1 MITSVFKKSTPFN
14 FSLVVIL
21 MLVFFFLYQIQ
32 DIAWTN
38 SVISILQKTG
48 LFLILF
54 ATVFLNSF
62 ISKKNGLS
70 KDSTYTAFFTFLFL
84 IFFPD
89 LFKNSNLILANF
101 FVLLAIRRLISLQTL
116 KDSKEKLF
124 DASLWIFM
132 AALLHF
138 WSILYLLLVFI
149 SIIFHVSRDYR
160 NWVIPFIA
168 LLTVTILFIACS
180 LIFDINSIAFL
191 KENCKIDLR
200 IDYFKNNYQNAAFSI
215 YITAALFFVAS
226 MFITLSSRPL
236 VLLSSYKT
244 VIASFFI
251 GILIFVLSANKTNE
265 VLVFTFAPL
274 AILATSHI
282 EISQPKL
289 KEEIVIFVLMA
300 CSLFAFFSQL

>member
-1 MITSVFKKSTPFN
+1 MITSVFRKSTPFN

-32 DIAWTN
+32 DVTWTN
-38 SVISILQKTG
+38 SVILILQKTG

-54 ATVFLNSF
+54 ATVFLTSF

-70 KDSTYTAFFTFLFL
+70 RDSTYTAFFAFLYL

-89 LFKNSNLILANF
+89 LFSNPNLILSNF
-101 FVLLAIRRLISLQTL
+101 FVLLAIRRLVSLQTL
-116 KDSKEKLF
+116 KESKEKLF
-124 DASLWIFM
+124 DASLWIFI
-132 AALLHF
+132 AALFQF
-138 WSILYLLLVFI
+138 WSILYILLVFI
-149 SIIFHVSRDYR
+149 SVIFHVSSDYR

-168 LLTVTILFIACS
+168 LFAVSILFAACS

-191 KENCKIDLR
+191 KESSQIDFD
-200 IDYFKNNYQNAAFSI
+200 IDYFTNNYQNASFSI
-215 YITAALFFVAS
+215 YITVALFFIIS
-226 MFITLSSRPL
+226 TFSTLSSRPL
-236 VLLSSYKT
+236 VLLSSYKK

-251 GILIFVLSANKTNE
+251 GILVFVLSANKSNE
-265 VLVFTFAPL
+265 TLVFTFAPL
-274 AILATSHI
+274 AILSTSHI

-289 KEEIVIFVLMA
+289 KEEIVLFVLLA

>member
-1 MITSVFKKSTPFN
+1 MITSVFRKSTPFN

-32 DIAWTN
+32 DVTWTN
-38 SVISILQKTG
+38 SVILILQKTG

-54 ATVFLNSF
+54 ATVFLTSF

-70 KDSTYTAFFTFLFL
+70 RDSTYTAFFAFLYL

-89 LFKNSNLILANF
+89 LFNNPNLILSNF

-116 KDSKEKLF
+116 KESKEKLF
-124 DASLWIFM
+124 DASLWIFI
-132 AALLHF
+132 AALFQF
-138 WSILYLLLVFI
+138 WSILYILLVFI
-149 SIIFHVSRDYR
+149 SVIFHVSSDYR

-168 LLTVTILFIACS
+168 LFAVSILFAACS

-191 KENCKIDLR
+191 KESSQIDFD
-200 IDYFKNNYQNAAFSI
+200 IDYFTNNYQNASFSI
-215 YITAALFFVAS
+215 YITVALFFIIS
-226 MFITLSSRPL
+226 TFSTLSSRPL
-236 VLLSSYKT
+236 VLLSSYKK

-251 GILIFVLSANKTNE
+251 GILVFVLSANKSNE
-265 VLVFTFAPL
+265 TLVFTFAPL
-274 AILATSHI
+274 AILSTSHI

-289 KEEIVIFVLMA
+289 KEEIVLFVLLA

>member
-32 DIAWTN
+32 DVTWTD
-38 SVISILQKTG
+38 SGILILQRVG
-48 LFLILF
+48 LFLVLF

-70 KDSTYTAFFTFLFL
+70 RDSTYTFFFTFLYL

-89 LFKNSNLILANF
+89 LFNNPNLILANF
-101 FVLLAIRRLISLQTL
+101 FILLAIRRLVSLQTL
-116 KDSKEKLF
+116 KESKEKIF

-132 AALLHF
+132 AALFQF
-138 WSILYLLLVFI
+138 WSILYILLVFI
-149 SIIFHVSRDYR
+149 SVIFHVSRDYR

-168 LLTVTILFIACS
+168 LFAVTILFVACS

-191 KENCKIDLR
+191 KESSKIDLSL
-200 IDYFKNNYQNAAFSI
+200 DYFTNNYQNAAFAI
-215 YITAALFFVAS
+215 YITVALFFVIS
-226 MFITLSSRPL
+226 TFSTLSSRPL
-236 VLLSSYKT
+236 VLLSSYKKI
-244 VIASFFI
+244 IASFFI
-251 GILIFVLSANKTNE
+251 GIFVFVLSANKSNE

-274 AILATSHI
+274 AIMATTHI

-289 KEEIVIFVLMA
+289 KEDIVIFVLLA
-300 CSLFAFFSQL
+300 CSLFVFFSQL

>member
-1 MITSVFKKSTPFN
+1 MITSVFRKSTPFN

-32 DIAWTN
+32 DVTWTN
-38 SVISILQKTG
+38 SVILILQKTG

-54 ATVFLNSF
+54 ATVFLTSF

-70 KDSTYTAFFTFLFL
+70 RDSTYTAFFAFLYL

-89 LFKNSNLILANF
+89 LFSNPNLILSNF

-116 KDSKEKLF
+116 KESKEKLF
-124 DASLWIFM
+124 DASLWIFI
-132 AALLHF
+132 AALFQF
-138 WSILYLLLVFI
+138 WSILYILLVFI
-149 SIIFHVSRDYR
+149 SVIFHVSSDYR

-168 LLTVTILFIACS
+168 LFAVSILFAACS

-191 KENCKIDLR
+191 KESSQIDFD
-200 IDYFKNNYQNAAFSI
+200 IDYFTNNYQNASFSI
-215 YITAALFFVAS
+215 YITVALFFIIS
-226 MFITLSSRPL
+226 TFSTLSSRPL
-236 VLLSSYKT
+236 VLLSSYKK

-251 GILIFVLSANKTNE
+251 GILVFVLSANKSNE
-265 VLVFTFAPL
+265 TLVFTFAPL
-274 AILATSHI
+274 AILSTSHI

-289 KEEIVIFVLMA
+289 KEEIVLFVLLV